1 MCICLLLFSL
11 FSSSSS
17 YFIFILDFCDLYKI
31 INFEFVVFFLIIENS
46 VVLDAQLLR
55 KSDKRAK
62 ISVLKLLK

>member
-1 MCICLLLFSL
+1 MCICLLLFSF